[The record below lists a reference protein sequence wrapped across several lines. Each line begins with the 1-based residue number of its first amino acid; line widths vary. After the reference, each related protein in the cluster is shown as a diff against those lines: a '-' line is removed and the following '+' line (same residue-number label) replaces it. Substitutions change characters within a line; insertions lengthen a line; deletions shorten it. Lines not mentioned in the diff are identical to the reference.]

1 MTTTDPSPLTD
12 PAGAADRTRLWRIV
26 AVVCGLIGALLAIA
40 MPLLPVTQTTA
51 ELNWPQNDK
60 LGNVSAPLASFVPID
75 MDLSVPCTLAARLPR
90 DGGVLVSTMPSK
102 GQSASARGLFI
113 RATADSITVTDR
125 DLVLLSTDRRS
136 AQTHPDCRI
145 EFAADGT
152 GTTARFA
159 GLPASREDPDAQDN
173 ADDSG
178 PRTEFTLGDQQMR
191 PQIVG
196 IYTALPADAPR
207 DGLSLHATIDTRYV
221 SSPTAIKLIA
231 IVLGVAMTL
240 ASLVALHML
249 DKRDGRRHRRFL
261 PVTSPVAS
269 LAPAGWFTIRPPDVV
284 VAAILTFWW
293 IAGANTSDDGYNF
306 VVGRITADAGYAD
319 NYFRYFGVPQ
329 DPFGWHFQVISWM
342 SQISVAGPWM
352 RLPAFALGLL
362 GWWLI
367 SREVIGRLGRTVRH
381 SSPAVWSAAFVFLAM
396 WLPYN
401 NGLRP
406 EPAEAVG
413 ALLTWCC
420 VERAIATRRLLPY
433 ALGVVTAAFT
443 LALAPGGLMAVAAL
457 LAGIRPIVKT
467 VVTRRDRND
476 RWLSLAA
483 MLAPILAAG
492 TAVLFQIFADQPL
505 GVLLEGNRVATDVGP
520 TMEWW
525 QEPVRYYWLDLP
537 TADGTL
543 ARRFGVL
550 AMLLCL
556 VVVMLRL
563 LRREHP
569 SGIARAPIWRLVAV
583 TLGTMFLISFTPTK
597 WTHHFGVYA
606 GIAGALAAAAG
617 AMMSPAILRSRRNR
631 TFFASAV
638 LVITGISFAGPNG
651 WWFVGSYGVPWW
663 DRAPRLAGI
672 DLYWVILAAAIITAL
687 AGLWFHFRDDFVD
700 EQTRTRGGN
709 HWWSKLKFSP
719 LPVISMLMV
728 LFMVASLA
736 KGAYGQRDSW
746 SWAKSNISALRGD
759 PCALAE
765 DVLVEADPNAAV
777 LTPAATGGEPAPGAA
792 AALAGRSTGFTP
804 NGVPDS
810 VMIDAT
816 EEETTEEDTDESGGA
831 TDSGGTADSDSDN
844 PDSDNPES
852 GDPGSENPESGAGS
866 GTGTSTPVTSTT
878 GRAPGIN
885 GSTARLP
892 FGLDP
897 ARTPVL
903 GNAAASGTSSLTT
916 SWYTLPTRSADTPLL
931 TVAVAG
937 FVAATD
943 PVGAAV
949 PGRAVVAE
957 FGRIGKDGAVIPV
970 ARLAPLDV
978 IDPPTWRNLR
988 FPLADAPPR
997 ATVVRIVVDEKA
1009 APGQWVALTPPR
1021 VPRLATLNEVV
1032 GDTDP
1037 VFIDWVVGL
1046 VFPCQRPMRVQH
1058 GVLEVPRW
1066 RIMPDAE
1073 ATKKN
1078 SQTWM
1083 SGKSGGPLG
1092 ISTGMLTATLVPS
1105 YLRNDWG
1112 RDWGGLQRFTEI
1124 VPAPPADLTIGT
1136 ARRSGL
1142 WNPAP
1147 MRSVGY

>member
-1 MTTTDPSPLTD
+1 MTTTDSTPVTA
-12 PAGAADRTRLWRIV
+12 PAATGRTRLWRIV
-26 AVVCGLIGALLAIA
+26 AVVTGIVGAVLAIA
-40 MPLLPVTQTTA
+40 MPLLPVKQTTA
-51 ELNWPQNDK
+51 ELNWPQNDAV
-60 LGNVSAPLASFVPID
+60 GNVTAPLASFVPID
-75 MDLSVPCTLAARLPR
+75 MNLTVPCALAARLPR
-90 DGGVLVSTMPSK
+90 EGGVLVSTMPSK
-102 GQSASARGLFI
+102 GQSASARGLFV
-113 RATADSITVTDR
+113 RATADAITVTDR
-125 DLVLLSTDRRS
+125 DLVLLSADRRA
-136 AQTHPDCRI
+136 AQSNPDCRI
-145 EFAADGT
+145 EFSADGT
-152 GTTARFA
+152 RTTAKFA
-159 GLPASREDPDAQDN
+159 GITSTGT
-173 ADDSG
+173 ADDDD
-178 PRTEFTLGDQQMR
+178 PRTEFTLDDQQMR

-196 IYTALPADAPR
+196 VYTALPASTPR
-207 DGLSLHATIDTRYV
+207 DGLSLHATVDTRYV
-221 SSPTAIKLIA
+221 TSPNALNFVA
-231 IVLGVAMTL
+231 IVLGVLLTL
-240 ASLVALHML
+240 VSLVALHML
-249 DKRDGRRHRRFL
+249 DKQDGRRHRRFL
-261 PVTSPVAS
+261 
-269 LAPAGWFTIRPPDVV
+269 PAGWFTIRPPDLVV
-284 VAAILTFWW
+284 GAILAFWW

-367 SREVIGRLGRTVRH
+367 SREVIPRLGRTVRH

-433 ALGVVTAAFT
+433 AVGVLTAAFT

-467 VVTRRDRND
+467 IVVRLDPRE
-476 RWLSLAA
+476 RWLSVAA
-483 MLAPILAAG
+483 MLAPVLAAG

-505 GVLLEGNRVATDVGP
+505 GVLLEGNKVATDVGP

-550 AMLLCL
+550 AMILCL
-556 VVVMLRL
+556 VVVLLRL

-569 SGIARAPIWRLVAV
+569 NGIARAPIWRLVAV

-606 GIAGALAAAAG
+606 GIAGALAAVAG

-651 WWFVGSYGVPWW
+651 YWFVGSYGVPWW
-663 DRAPRLAGI
+663 DRAPRLAGV
-672 DLYWVILAAAIITAL
+672 DLYWFILAAAIACAL

-700 EQTRTRGGN
+700 ERTRTRGGD
-709 HWWSKLKFSP
+709 HWYSKLKFSP
-719 LPVISMLMV
+719 LPVISLLMV

-736 KGAYGQRDSW
+736 KGAYGQRESW
-746 SWAKSNISALRGD
+746 SWAKSNLSAFQGN
-759 PCALAE
+759 PCALAD
-765 DVLVEADPNAAV
+765 DVMVEADPNAAM
-777 LTPAATGGEPAPGAA
+777 LSPAAVDGKPAPAPA
-792 AALAGRSTGFTP
+792 AALSGRSTGFTP
-804 NGVPDS
+804 NGIPSS

-816 EEETTEEDTDESGGA
+816 EEDAPEESTDEGVGA
-831 TDSGGTADSDSDN
+831 GDSGGTDSSSGTTDS
-844 PDSDNPES
+844 ES
-852 GDPGSENPESGAGS
+852 GESPDTSS
-866 GTGTSTPVTSTT
+866 GNTTTMTPTTATT
-878 GRAPGIN
+878 GNAPGIN

-903 GNAAASGTSSLTT
+903 GNAATPGTSSLTT
-916 SWYTLPTRSADTPLL
+916 GWYRLPARSGDRPLL
-931 TVAVAG
+931 TLAVAG

-949 PGRAVVAE
+949 PGRQVVAE
-957 FGRIGKDGAVIPV
+957 FGRIGKDGAVVPI

-1021 VPRLATLNEVV
+1021 VPKLATLNEVV
-1032 GDTDP
+1032 GGTDP

-1046 VFPCQRPMRVQH
+1046 VFPCQRPMRVQN
-1058 GVLEVPRW
+1058 GILEVPKW

-1092 ISTGMLTATLVPS
+1092 ISTGMLTPTLVPT

-1124 VPAPPADLTIGT
+1124 VPAKPAELHLGT